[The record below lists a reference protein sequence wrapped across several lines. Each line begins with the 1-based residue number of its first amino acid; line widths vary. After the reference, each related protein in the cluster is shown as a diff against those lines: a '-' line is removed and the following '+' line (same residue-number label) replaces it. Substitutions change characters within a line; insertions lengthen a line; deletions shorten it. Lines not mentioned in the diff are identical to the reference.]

1 MYWLVLKDVP
11 LMFKRFVFLF
21 FLGFLDLGIL
31 GFGHFNVLQAQVFL
45 PPKSIKNYLQTKMI
59 VASRSD
65 LKVIQS
71 NILAFKHIEVLKVQG
86 AVDIAEVAKVASTLD
101 GLDEVQLIEFQGI
114 LSDADIQSL
123 EWIPSIYLHVPAN
136 REEAF
141 LLNSAWKYLQNVT
154 LHFQSVPESWEFL
167 RYWKSLKSLILLGDF
182 DAETTKQCINAAI
195 VSSPKLI
202 SLGISVSSVRDI
214 PIEIIKIR
222 KLKSLTVIDFTSIEQ
237 GQSLLDLGEMVYR
250 FPKITVKY
258 ESATPTLSSV
268 ELEYLQKLFH
278 VESAD
283 IPKSTIDED
292 ENHLDF
298 VSAFDF
304 GIANKNLTHNELVDI
319 SPNKKDNYL
328 KNYSNGRYV
337 FIGNSEKTQRFL
349 GDQRLAVIVPKG
361 ALSYKDK
368 AAFNGD
374 YLVAIRFAQTEDER
388 AANGLSTSN
397 SSGSSPIFN
406 SVGVVDIRFYEIN
419 TLNELNVRDG
429 YFIQLRFIGSK
440 SDAAQF
446 YAWNSLKQKWENH
459 YDYDYEFSD
468 EQLQKIDFYQI
479 AQQPSA
485 EGISVNSE
493 RINLEECFEHF
504 NYAYLIPP
512 HKTAL
517 YFSPFPKFW
526 VRTSDQLPAGTKEF
540 RKILRGKPLI
550 QVRTI
555 PAPSKSFVY
564 LQLFDRTQVLFPE
577 LKSFEELNLALKTDN
592 GIAAVKTFFKDH
604 RIIDIQIYRSN
615 GLLTLNLK
623 CTDGYW
629 SLNITEPKDLPFL
642 NNSEKLILQKKFE
655 SALTKYLNIQSQKA
669 LALKNL
675 NDAENTRQVQFS
687 SSLLLGSAAAVKS
700 TKKRYE
706 FSIRS
711 AGTFM
716 MAAPDTISSEYR
728 LELVFCETGK
738 IPLKVKEVIVSLNK
752 PTGSVAFS
760 ASDRYRLP
768 FNPSQIEMILV
779 RDQKN
784 RIYGIGGDELQ
795 KLQLAPYTLTYI
807 DMRLIPGDIN
817 TPELLY
823 KILLQKPKKSK

>member
-1 MYWLVLKDVP
+1 MYWLVLKDVS
-11 LMFKRFVFLF
+11 LMFKRFIFLF
-21 FLGFLDLGIL
+21 FLGFLDLGTL

-167 RYWKSLKSLILLGDF
+167 SYWKSLKSLILLGDF

-623 CTDGYW
+623 CTEGYW

-642 NNSEKLILQKKFE
+642 NNSEKLTLQKKFE

>member
-1 MYWLVLKDVP
+1 MHCLALKDVSP
-11 LMFKRFVFLF
+11 MFKRVGFLL
-21 FLGFLDLGIL
+21 FLGFLGCPFW
-31 GFGHFNVLQAQVFL
+31 GFFSALHAQSFL
-45 PPKSIKNYLQTKMI
+45 PPKNIKNYLQTKMI

-71 NILAFKHIEVLKVQG
+71 NILAFKHIETLKVQG
-86 AVDIAEVAKVASTLD
+86 AIDIAEVAKVASKLD

-141 LLNSAWKYLQNVT
+141 LLNGAWKYLQNVT
-154 LHFQSVPESWEFL
+154 LHFESVPESWEFL
-167 RYWKSLKSLILLGDF
+167 SYWKSLKSLTLLGDF
-182 DAETTKQCINAAI
+182 DPETTKQCINAAI
-195 VSSPKLI
+195 LDAPKLI
-202 SLGISVSSVRDI
+202 SLGISVSSVKDVPPEVRK
-214 PIEIIKIR
+214 IK
-222 KLKSLTVIDFTSIEQ
+222 KLKSLTLIDFSSIEQ
-237 GQSLLDLGEMVYR
+237 GQSLLDLGEIVVH
-250 FPKITVKY
+250 FPKITVRY
-258 ESATPTLSSV
+258 VSQNPALPSV
-268 ELEYLQKLFH
+268 ESEHLQKLFN
-278 VESAD
+278 VRSAEV
-283 IPKSTIDED
+283 PKPSYDDDEIS
-292 ENHLDF
+292 LDF
-298 VSAFDF
+298 VAAFDF
-304 GIANKNLTHNELVDI
+304 GIDPKNLTHNELIDI
-319 SPNKKDNYL
+319 VPNKNYL
-328 KNYSNGRYV
+328 KSYSSGRYAFV
-337 FIGNSEKTQRFL
+337 GNSNKTQRFL
-349 GDQRLAVIVPKG
+349 GDQRVAVIVPKG
-361 ALSYKDK
+361 SLAWKDK
-368 AAFNGD
+368 QVFQGD
-374 YLVAIRFAQTEDER
+374 YLISVRMAQSEDER

-397 SSGSSPIFN
+397 PLAAQIFN
-406 SVGVVDIRFYEIN
+406 SAGIVDVRFYRLN
-419 TLNELNVRDG
+419 TLEELEIRDG
-429 YFIQLRFIGSK
+429 YFVQIRFIGNK

-446 YAWNSLKQKWENH
+446 YAWNSSKQKWENH

-468 EQLQKIDFYQI
+468 DQLQKIDFYQI
-479 AQQPSA
+479 AQPPYMD
-485 EGISVNSE
+485 GVSVNSE
-493 RINLEECFEHF
+493 NLSLDENFEHF

-512 HKTAL
+512 HKTAM

-526 VRTSDQLPAGTKEF
+526 VKTSDQLPAGTKDF

-550 QVRTI
+550 QIRSI

-577 LKSFEELNLALKTDN
+577 LKSFEELNLAIKTDN

-615 GLLTLNLK
+615 GMLALNLK

-629 SLNITEPKDLPFL
+629 TMNITEPKDLPFL
-642 NNSEKLILQKKFE
+642 TNTEKLIQQKKFE
-655 SALTKYLNIQSQKA
+655 NALTKYLTVQSQKA

-675 NDAENTRQVQFS
+675 NDSEKNRQIQLS
-687 SSLLLGSAAAVKS
+687 SSTLLGSAATLKS

-711 AGTFM
+711 SGTFM
-716 MAAPDTISSEYR
+716 MAEPDTTSSEYR

-752 PTGSVAFS
+752 PNASVAFT

-768 FNPSQIEMILV
+768 FNPAQIEMILV

-807 DMRLIPGDIN
+807 DMRLISADVN
-817 TPELLY
+817 TPEILY
-823 KILLQKPKKSK
+823 KTLLQKPKKLK

>member
-1 MYWLVLKDVP
+1 MYWLVLKDVS
-11 LMFKRFVFLF
+11 LMFKRFIFLF
-21 FLGFLDLGIL
+21 FLGFLDLGTL

-101 GLDEVQLIEFQGI
+101 GLEEVQLIEFQGI

-167 RYWKSLKSLILLGDF
+167 SYWKSLKSLILLGDF

-214 PIEIIKIR
+214 PIEIKKIR

-278 VESAD
+278 IESAD
-283 IPKSTIDED
+283 IPNSTVDED

-319 SPNKKDNYL
+319 APNKKDNYL

-337 FIGNSEKTQRFL
+337 FIGNSDKTQRFL

-361 ALSYKDK
+361 AFSQKDK

-374 YLVAIRFAQTEDER
+374 YLVDIRFAQSEDER

-397 SSGSSPIFN
+397 PGSSPIFN

-642 NNSEKLILQKKFE
+642 NNSEKLTLQKKFE

-675 NDAENTRQVQFS
+675 NEAENNSQVQIS
-687 SSLLLGSAAAVKS
+687 SSFLLGSAAAVKS
-700 TKKRYE
+700 PKKRYE

-716 MAAPDTISSEYR
+716 MASPDTISSEYR

-738 IPLKVKEVIVSLNK
+738 IPLKVKDVIVSLNK